1 MHSKSIVHRDLKPE
15 NVLMEE
21 NIDNQDQM
29 DMPSIKLI
37 DFGTAIKLEKG
48 ETINHYKGTIAY
60 SAPE

>member
-1 MHSKSIVHRDLKPE
+1 
-15 NVLMEE
+15 MEE

-37 DFGTAIKLEKG
+37 DFGTAIKLEEG